1 MIYNYLNR
9 RENCA
14 EVIKLGMSKSDF
26 YLEDFCKFIY
36 TDRDRVTA
44 GTPAGHFYLEFLST

>member
-36 TDRDRVTA
+36 VDRDRVTA
-44 GTPAGHFYLEFLST
+44 GTPAGHFYLELLST